1 MGFIYN
7 FKRHLH
13 NKTTGQVSI
22 PIIMPVVAAAYSCT
36 KATQQG
42 PTLAKEAAQTSGQ
55 ALECIAGYRLVNTL
69 GENKISVKR
78 EAESRSDF
86 QELSQPAS
94 RECDM

>member
-13 NKTTGQVSI
+13 NEINGQVSI
-22 PIIMPVVAAAYSCT
+22 PIIMPVDAAAYSCT

-55 ALECIAGYRLVNTL
+55 ALESIAGYRLVNTL
-69 GENKISVKR
+69 DENNVSVKR
-78 EAESRSDF
+78 
-86 QELSQPAS
+86 
-94 RECDM
+94 

>member
-1 MGFIYN
+1 M
-7 FKRHLH
+7 
-13 NKTTGQVSI
+13 SI

-42 PTLAKEAAQTSGQ
+42 QTIAKEAAQTSGQ

-69 GENKISVKR
+69 SENNISVKL
-78 EAESRSDF
+78 EAECRSDF

-94 RECDM
+94 RGCDFF